1 MGTPDFGAVSL
12 EALLKDEGFDV
23 VGVIT
28 QPDKPRG
35 RGHKMFPPEVKVK
48 ALEYDIPVYQPESL
62 KNEAILT
69 ILSELN
75 PEVIVVAA
83 YGKILPKYVLD
94 FPRYGCI
101 NVHGSLLP
109 QYRGSAPIQ
118 WSVINGDKTSGVTI
132 MQMAQGVDTGDML
145 MKAET
150 EIGEYETAEEL
161 FDRLAVMGG
170 ELLVEAL
177 KKLQA
182 GELTPVPQN
191 EEEATY
197 APMITKEMAM
207 IDWNK
212 TKNEISKLICGMN
225 SWPVA
230 YTYYNGSVVKIYA
243 ARKAEGI
250 FEGKCGEILK
260 LEKKKGLLVKCLD
273 GGIYLNEV
281 QFAGSKRMNIEDY
294 LRGHVIDTGTV
305 FGQ

>member
-161 FDRLAVMGG
+161 FDRFAVMGG